1 MAVKELSIVLGILA
15 GSAGVTNSGYGLYQN
30 FVVKPSQNAEYNMSL
45 MTETPLV
52 VESVEIQPASDL
64 ALRVEVT
71 VKIYKTGDILVESGN
86 RRQYIPFRLASNAI
100 ARNGLIRTAFAAET
114 QLIDGVEYEV
124 RVLRY
129 LETVKRLTDN
139 KMQRVRTYAD
149 GNIETSI
156 IDMRSNKVLET
167 NAEHKELTETER
179 KAIEASPYK
188 KKIYVPLK

>member
-129 LETVKRLTDN
+129 LETVERLADN

>member
-1 MAVKELSIVLGILA
+1 
-15 GSAGVTNSGYGLYQN
+15 
-30 FVVKPSQNAEYNMSL
+30 

-52 VESVEIQPASDL
+52 VESVEIQPVSDL

-129 LETVKRLTDN
+129 LETVERL
-139 KMQRVRTYAD
+139 AD
-149 GNIETSI
+149 
-156 IDMRSNKVLET
+156 
-167 NAEHKELTETER
+167 
-179 KAIEASPYK
+179 
-188 KKIYVPLK
+188 